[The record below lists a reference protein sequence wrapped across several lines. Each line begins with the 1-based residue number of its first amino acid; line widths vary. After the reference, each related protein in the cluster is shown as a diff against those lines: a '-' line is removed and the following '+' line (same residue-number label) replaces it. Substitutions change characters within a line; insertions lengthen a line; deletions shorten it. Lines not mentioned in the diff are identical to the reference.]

1 MKKYLFVISVSLCAL
16 LSACSIPLGQSSSP
30 SSSEKADYAARVTEY
45 NLQTKKAAEQ
55 MAVTDQQQ
63 MRAEAQLKR
72 MEAQS
77 KQLDALHARWEQQA
91 DRYDAILTRWDKE
104 GRGK

>member
-1 MKKYLFVISVSLCAL
+1 MKKYLFVITVSLCTV

-30 SSSEKADYAARVTEY
+30 SSSEAADYAARVAEY
-45 NLQTKKAAEQ
+45 DLQTKKAAEQ

-63 MRAEAQLKR
+63 MRAETQLKR

-77 KQLDALHARWEQQA
+77 KQLDALHTRWEQQA
-91 DRYDAILTRWDKE
+91 DRYDAVLTRWEKE